1 MLHLRTFHKH
11 RMRVPIV
18 EVLVLVACFKEESLL
33 FNCVLG
39 PEQLSIHFPSV
50 KVTILRNYPLHEN
63 YYLVKRFQG
72 VLLLVLLLGVEITVD
87 SFGRDRG
94 LLLKLFRVE
103 TFTVVV
109 VFQSEAV

>member
-1 MLHLRTFHKH
+1 MK
-11 RMRVPIV
+11 
-18 EVLVLVACFKEESLL
+18 
-33 FNCVLG
+33 
-39 PEQLSIHFPSV
+39 
-50 KVTILRNYPLHEN
+50 N

-72 VLLLVLLLGVEITVD
+72 VLLLILLLGVEITVD

-94 LLLKLFRVE
+94 LPFKLFRVE